1 MMGKIVWVLLVLLV
15 QLLLAIDAL
24 TVDRLN
30 IWPMPK
36 SVSYGHGNLYMSKDF
51 ELNTQGTK
59 YNDGSGILKDGF
71 SRFLDLVRVAHVE
84 DGNFSK
90 IDTSVLLQGL
100 HVVVLSASDEVVFL
114 FHELVVVLAWC
125 FYVGFDFLLLL
136 SQSSCIGIWHWII
149 FFFFSCISP
158 TSYTCGH

>member
-1 MMGKIVWVLLVLLV
+1 MGKIVWVLLVLLV

-100 HVVVLSASDEVVFL
+100 HVVVLSASDELQYGIDESYKLSVPASGKPVYAHL
-114 FHELVVVLAWC
+114 E
-125 FYVGFDFLLLL
+125 VGETNP
-136 SQSSCIGIWHWII
+136 
-149 FFFFSCISP
+149 FSAS
-158 TSYTCGH
+158 

>member
-1 MMGKIVWVLLVLLV
+1 MLDGLAVERWVLVL
-15 QLLLAIDAL
+15 
-24 TVDRLN
+24 
-30 IWPMPK
+30 
-36 SVSYGHGNLYMSKDF
+36 
-51 ELNTQGTK
+51 
-59 YNDGSGILKDGF
+59 
-71 SRFLDLVRVAHVE
+71 VAHVE

-136 SQSSCIGIWHWII
+136 SQSSCIGIWHWIM
-149 FFFFSCISP
+149 FFFFTLYISHKLYMWAL
-158 TSYTCGH
+158 T